1 MRTKTSQRRGGMI
14 AALQERIDNI
24 NREIERLNNNRT
36 LYHRIIEEITN
47 QNSEDNGQE
56 SQGSESE
63 LSIEVFQDNN
73 LKTEKDHIIRQ
84 KTTKKE
90 ERQVAFEK
98 DRAWAL
104 DRRRPKRSK

>member
-73 LKTEKDHIIRQ
+73 LKTEKDQIIRQ

-90 ERQVAFEK
+90 E
-98 DRAWAL
+98 
-104 DRRRPKRSK
+104 